1 MRKSDFYGV
10 DVPELGDRADITV
23 VSQAIIDGENN
34 QSGRIEH
41 LKATNSG
48 TTLILSSETRADK
61 LIKYY
66 NGLSIQFV
74 SPVNIT
80 AGNSYKIKIDN
91 LAEQPYNNKTDIK
104 AGDIVQAYYGAS
116 GFVSSNTPI
125 PRSSS
130 TSSSSEVTVATSLAV
145 KNANDNAN
153 SRALKAT
160 QIIAGKGLTGGG
172 DMSTNRTIDVVSKN
186 DGIIVNDNDIQL
198 NTYSGLDSDSTSRPL
213 SANQGKILDNKKAN
227 RYYVPPVDSASVV
240 YLKIG
245 NIPASAG
252 FQRSGVSFILSGG
265 NNIGQ
270 SRVQKIVVTTS
281 SRGYSGAGVIP
292 DSLLSAVDITG
303 DDYVSSCS
311 FILKLNGS
319 NLELWFKGQAY
330 PYDVSIDAI
339 QTTGDSFGFNTDMTW
354 TATSPVSSSD
364 TYKEYPIRKMYH
376 TGNFDPATKFDK
388 IGGTVNG
395 DVAVTGGL
403 TVNGV
408 TAIKSQQ
415 LEIYGKTPYIDFHY
429 NNESNDFT
437 SRFID
442 NGSGLE
448 YVDSSGKNFNLR
460 NVLTSSILPSLY
472 QKGGY
477 LTDFDGTYGD
487 FIKKTPNGV
496 YPAFGSTLT
505 KLGIPSSVYG
515 YGSLIVNCTSNFGLV
530 MIYIPDNQMNFWFWS
545 SYNVVNNPTKRF
557 DDTAGTGVVWRNLA
571 QTKTDIGLG
580 NVENVPQVTDVRFTG
595 LANIDTWNQ
604 RIDTYSAGRVI
615 CGVRKD
621 STGPNIDGV
630 YYATMQKKVAGTWYT
645 LAVE

>member
-1 MRKSDFYGV
+1 MPDLTPNYKFKK
-10 DVPELGDRADITV
+10 PIFAEETADIRV
-23 VSQAIIDGENN
+23 INENFD
-34 QSGRIEH
+34 IADEE
-41 LKATNSG
+41 LKKANDTIKNLG
-48 TTLILSSETRADK
+48 NDK
-61 LIKYY
+61 
-66 NGLSIQFV
+66 Q
-74 SPVNIT
+74 
-80 AGNSYKIKIDN
+80 
-91 LAEQPYNNKTDIK
+91 NKTDSNLLTIAK
-104 AGDIVQAYYGAS
+104 TIVGAINELFNNKLDKGGYTGTAQNLLTEIS
-116 GFVSSNTPI
+116 KIASK
-125 PRSSS
+125 
-130 TSSSSEVTVATSLAV
+130 TVLGRMIV
-145 KNANDNAN
+145 
-153 SRALKAT
+153 
-160 QIIAGKGLTGGG
+160 GKGLTVDSYG
-172 DMSTNRTIDVVSKN
+172 RTSVVSRN

-213 SANQGKILDNKKAN
+213 AANQGKILDNKKAN
-227 RYYVPPVDSASVV
+227 RYYVPHVSSVSAM
-240 YLKIG
+240 YFKIG
-245 NIPASAG
+245 NIPASVG
-252 FQRSGVSFILSGG
+252 TSRSGVSFILSGG

-270 SRVQKIVVTTS
+270 SRVQKIAVTMS
-281 SRGYSGAGVIP
+281 SRGYSGTGVIP
-292 DSLLSAVDITG
+292 DSLFSAVDITG

-319 NLELWFKGQAY
+319 NLELWFKGQTY

-339 QTTGDSFGFNTDMTW
+339 QIAGNSFGFNTDMTW

-395 DVAVTGGL
+395 NVTVTGTF
-403 TVNGV
+403 TVNGA
-408 TAIKSQQ
+408 TTIKSQQ
-415 LEIYGKTPYIDFHY
+415 LEIYGNTPYIDFHY

-487 FIKKTPNGV
+487 FIKKNPNGV
-496 YPAFGSTLT
+496 YAAFGSTLT

-515 YGSLIVNCTSNFGLV
+515 YGSLIVNCTSNYGLV

-557 DDTAGTGVVWRNLA
+557 DDTAGTGRVWRNLV
-571 QTKTDIGLG
+571 QTKTDVGLG
-580 NVENVPQVTDVRFTG
+580 NVENVAQVTDVRFTG
-595 LANIDTWNQ
+595 LVNTDTWNKS
-604 RIDTYSAGRVI
+604 INTYSAGRVI

-621 STGPNIDGV
+621 SQDYNIDGV